1 MSSVKGLPLR
11 SGGGGFRWWFISCL
25 SGVINVWRCDL
36 RLLTSKA
43 RARLYLG
50 MIKAGSV
57 CSPVDTG
64 KGSVSSQLIYIVFLG
79 CVLSGQVPNFF
90 FIYLF
95 FGWTWRVL
103 TVAFLCGFKQH
114 FNEYKMQETSRTGH
128 DLTIWTIELHKLIMI
143 GNNFV
148 FHPVQKEIGVAVVS
162 CCQLQF
168 CYGPN

>member
-79 CVLSGQVPNFF
+79 CVLSGQVPNFL
-90 FIYLF
+90 FIYFLDGHGGCLLLHF
-95 FGWTWRVL
+95 Y
-103 TVAFLCGFKQH
+103 VALNSTLMSIRCKKPAGQA
-114 FNEYKMQETSRTGH
+114 
-128 DLTIWTIELHKLIMI
+128 MI
-143 GNNFV
+143 
-148 FHPVQKEIGVAVVS
+148 
-162 CCQLQF
+162 
-168 CYGPN
+168 